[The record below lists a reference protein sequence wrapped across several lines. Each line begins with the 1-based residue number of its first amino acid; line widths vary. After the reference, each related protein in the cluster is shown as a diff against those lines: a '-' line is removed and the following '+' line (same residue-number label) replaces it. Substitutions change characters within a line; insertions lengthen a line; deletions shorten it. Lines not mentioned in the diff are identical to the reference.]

1 MTEASAPRLDLE
13 QAKHDIEQAIRN
25 RPRLR
30 GVTHQWAFF
39 ISLVL
44 GIALVVTA
52 PSGKAT
58 LAAAIYAGCVTLLF
72 GASALYHRVTWSPPV
87 RAWMR
92 RLDHSTIFVFI
103 AGTYTPFALLAV
115 EGTLGWVMLTIA
127 WAGAVAGMLLS
138 LAWIGAPKWLAAIV
152 YLALGWIGVVVTPQ
166 LVSGAGVAAATLV
179 AIGGILYT
187 AGALAY
193 ATKRPNRWP
202 GTFGYHELFHV
213 LVVAAAAVQF
223 VAVAMLVA

>member
-1 MTEASAPRLDLE
+1 MTTV
-13 QAKHDIEQAIRN
+13 Q

-30 GVTHQWAFF
+30 GVFHEWAFF
-39 ISLVL
+39 LSLGAAGLLLVL
-44 GIALVVTA
+44 AGTA
-52 PSGKAT
+52 REAVAASVYVAA
-58 LAAAIYAGCVTLLF
+58 LAAMF

-92 RLDHSTIFVFI
+92 RLDHSTIFLFI

-115 EGTLGWVMLTIA
+115 GGTLGWAVLGVV
-127 WAGAVAGMLLS
+127 WAGALAGMLLS

-152 YLALGWIGVVVTPQ
+152 YLALGWVGVIVTPQ
-166 LVSGAGVAAATLV
+166 LVSGAGVAAAVLV
-179 AIGGILYT
+179 AVGGVLYT
-187 AGALAY
+187 IGAVAY

-202 GTFGYHELFHV
+202 STFGYHELFHV

-223 VAVAMLVA
+223 VAVALVVG